1 MIPTITHWIGQEQ
14 AIRRFQIALEA
25 SWNDAT
31 KLPHMLFTGGP
42 GLGKTMLAQLAAK
55 ELGVQLHERVAQVVN
70 TIGSLNGLL
79 LQANDKDIVF
89 LDEVHE
95 LLPAIQVLLYRAVEG
110 RQISIRT
117 CNDKTLT
124 MPLKDFTVI
133 GATTDEY
140 RLLGPLRD
148 RFKVILPFTTYGAES
163 IAKIVLQRGQL
174 SGMDIEPVIAPE
186 IAKRSK

>member
-70 TIGSLNGLL
+70 TMGSLNGLL

-89 LDEVHE
+89 LDEIHE
-95 LLPAIQVLLYRAVEG
+95 LLPLMQVLLYRAVEG

-117 CNDKTLT
+117 CDDKTLT
-124 MPLKDFTVI
+124 IQHKTCLQQDEPVPNDDLI
-133 GATTDEY
+133 GAGRYENAGEEERAINGNKQTEQSRDDDHDRPSDES
-140 RLLGPLRD
+140 
-148 RFKVILPFTTYGAES
+148 F
-163 IAKIVLQRGQL
+163 Q
-174 SGMDIEPVIAPE
+174 EPGE
-186 IAKRSK
+186 H